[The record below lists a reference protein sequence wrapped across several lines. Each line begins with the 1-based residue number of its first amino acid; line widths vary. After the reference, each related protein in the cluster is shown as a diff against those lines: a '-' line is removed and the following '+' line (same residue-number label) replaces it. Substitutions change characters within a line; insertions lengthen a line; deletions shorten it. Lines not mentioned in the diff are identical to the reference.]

1 MTYPLASLPQ
11 QWRIP
16 DCVELGSG
24 ELLCTYDQPRP
35 RATEPWDDGLL
46 DRFLLLH
53 KGSDETILEY
63 AQDNGVLNLCE
74 HQRPADWCC
83 RTRGP
88 ESLAGWQEMSEAFAG
103 LLGAAR
109 ALEVGEPVTE
119 QDQRGL
125 EWFVPGNAA
134 HLHVARATSQLIEWG
149 VHLRAAYRHGADRP
163 HLFYAATSLAD
174 GLALQC
180 AVAVCRAKSSF
191 ICDGCQNVFTPARQ
205 PRHGQRKFCET
216 CRTNKVPE
224 KIAKR
229 DLYDRRRKAAA
240 NPKGQP

>member
-1 MTYPLASLPQ
+1 MAYPLASLPQ

-16 DCVELGSG
+16 DRVELGSG

-35 RATEPWDDGLL
+35 RATEPWDDRLL

-74 HQRPADWCC
+74 HRRPAAWCDC

-88 ESLAGWQEMSEAFAG
+88 ESLAGWREMSEAFAG

-109 ALEVGEPVTE
+109 ALEAGEPVTD

-125 EWFVPGNAA
+125 GWFTPGNAP
-134 HLHVARATSQLIEWG
+134 HLHVANATSQLIAWG
-149 VHLRAAYRHGADRP
+149 VHLRTAYRNGANRP

-180 AVAVCRAKSSF
+180 AVAVCRAESSF

-205 PRHGQRKFCET
+205 PRHGQRKFCNP
-216 CRTNKVPE
+216 CRADKVPLRF
-224 KIAKR
+224 ADR
-229 DLYDRRRKAAA
+229 DRRARRRTT
-240 NPKGQP
+240 KGQS